1 LVRKNAVRRKAII
14 RLTTTEECRII
25 LYQEIVPVLAEDV
38 FAILGDKQS
47 VEILG
52 AASTGLQ
59 SSSNGIGNQTK
70 KQYYVRL
77 KRLVDMGLI
86 EKHQSIYKL
95 TSFGSIVYEN
105 HLKTMDKIIP
115 NYWQIKSFDIL
126 KSRND
131 FPVEQKDKI
140 INEYIETTGLKGVVN
155 TTHLSSFSVVKQF
168 DDLIVEVL
176 KVLDNAEKEVYFATR
191 YHNPHVSTK
200 VFEKIG
206 KGVTI
211 HILDGNPEQISVES
225 RLAAIIRTPPNRE
238 TAELVKKIVKS
249 SRFDLKRLPDLPQSF
264 MVVDGIQVVYDTVN
278 FINPEQF
285 TIAVSKYDDAY
296 MAQRFIEYYK
306 LLSKDATAPKILEE
320 MRVR

>member
-1 LVRKNAVRRKAII
+1 MH
-14 RLTTTEECRII
+14 
-25 LYQEIVPVLAEDV
+25 QETVPILAEDV
-38 FAILGDKQS
+38 FALLGDKQS
-47 VEILG
+47 VEILI
-52 AASTGLQ
+52 ASSAGLQ
-59 SSSNGIGNQTK
+59 STSNGIGNQTK

-77 KRLVDMGLI
+77 KRLVDFGLI

-115 NYWQIKSFDIL
+115 NYWQIKSIDVL
-126 KSRND
+126 KSRHD
-131 FPVEQKDKI
+131 FPPEQKEKI
-140 INEYIETTGLKGVVN
+140 MNEYIETTNMKEILN
-155 TTHLSSFSVVKQF
+155 ATQLSSFSVVKKF

-176 KVLDNAEKEVYFATR
+176 KIMDNAEKEIYFATR
-191 YHNPHVSTK
+191 YHDPYVSTK
-200 VFEKIG
+200 VFEKFS

-238 TAELVKKIVKS
+238 TAQMVKKITRS
-249 SRFDLKRLPDLPQSF
+249 PRFDLKRLPELPLSF

-285 TIAVSKYDDAY
+285 TIAISKYDDTYTAKK
-296 MAQRFIEYYK
+296 FIDYFK
-306 LLSKDATAPKILEE
+306 TLSKDATTPKLLEE
-320 MRVR
+320 MRVRANR

>member
-1 LVRKNAVRRKAII
+1 M
-14 RLTTTEECRII
+14 
-25 LYQEIVPVLAEDV
+25 YQEIVPIIAEDV
-38 FAILGDKQS
+38 FAILGDSQS
-47 VEILG
+47 VEILD
-52 AASTGLQ
+52 AASIGLQ

-77 KRLVDMGLI
+77 KRLVDIGLI
-86 EKHQSIYKL
+86 EKRQSIYKL

-105 HLKTMDKIIP
+105 HLKTMNKIMP

-131 FPVEQKDKI
+131 FPVEQKEKI
-140 INEYIETTGLKGVVN
+140 FNDYIETTGLKGVIN
-155 TTHLSSFSVVKQF
+155 TTQLSSFSVANRF

-191 YHNPHVSTK
+191 YHDPHISTK

-211 HILDGNPEQISVES
+211 HILDGNPEQITVES

-249 SRFDLKRLPDLPQSF
+249 PRFDLKRLPDLPQSF

-285 TIAVSKYDDAY
+285 TIAISKYDDAY
-296 MAQRFIEYYK
+296 MAQQFIEYFK
-306 LLSKDATAPKILEE
+306 LLSKDATTPKILEE
-320 MRVR
+320 MRVHAK

>member
-1 LVRKNAVRRKAII
+1 MH
-14 RLTTTEECRII
+14 
-25 LYQEIVPVLAEDV
+25 QETVPILAEDV
-38 FAILGDKQS
+38 FALLGDKQS
-47 VEILG
+47 VEILT
-52 AASTGLQ
+52 ASSAGLQ
-59 SSSNGIGNQTK
+59 STSNGIGNQTK

-77 KRLVDMGLI
+77 KRLVDLGLI

-115 NYWQIKSFDIL
+115 NYWQIKSIDVL
-126 KSRND
+126 KSRHD
-131 FPVEQKDKI
+131 FPPEQKEKI
-140 INEYIETTGLKGVVN
+140 MNEYIETTNMNEVLN
-155 TTHLSSFSVVKQF
+155 ATQLSSFSVVKKF

-176 KVLDNAEKEVYFATR
+176 KVMDNAEKEIYFATR
-191 YHNPHVSTK
+191 YHDPYVSTK
-200 VFEKIG
+200 VFEKFS

-238 TAELVKKIVKS
+238 TAQMVKKITRS
-249 SRFDLKRLPDLPQSF
+249 PRFDLKRLPELPLSF

-285 TIAVSKYDDAY
+285 TIAISKYDDTYTAN
-296 MAQRFIEYYK
+296 QFIDYFK
-306 LLSKDATAPKILEE
+306 TLSKDATTPKLLEE
-320 MRVR
+320 MRVRANR

>member
-1 LVRKNAVRRKAII
+1 MH
-14 RLTTTEECRII
+14 
-25 LYQEIVPVLAEDV
+25 QETVPILAEDV
-38 FAILGDKQS
+38 FALLGDKQS
-47 VEILG
+47 VEILS
-52 AASTGLQ
+52 ASCIGLQ
-59 SSSNGIGNQTK
+59 STSNGIGNQTK

-115 NYWQIKSFDIL
+115 NYWQIKSIDVL
-126 KSRND
+126 KSRGD
-131 FPVEQKDKI
+131 FPPEQKEKI
-140 INEYIETTGLKGVVN
+140 MNEYIKTTNMNGVLN
-155 TTHLSSFSVVKQF
+155 ATQLSSFSIVKRF

-176 KVLDNAEKEVYFATR
+176 KVMDNAEKEIYFATR
-191 YHNPHVSTK
+191 YHDPYVSTK
-200 VFEKIG
+200 VFEKFS

-238 TAELVKKIVKS
+238 TAEMVKKITRS
-249 SRFDLKRLPDLPQSF
+249 PRFDLKRLPELPLSF

-285 TIAVSKYDDAY
+285 TIAISKYDDTYTAKK
-296 MAQRFIEYYK
+296 FIDYFK
-306 LLSKDATAPKILEE
+306 TLSKDATTPKLLEE
-320 MRVR
+320 MRVRSNR

>member
-1 LVRKNAVRRKAII
+1 M
-14 RLTTTEECRII
+14 
-25 LYQEIVPVLAEDV
+25 YQEIVPIIAEDV
-38 FAILGDKQS
+38 FAILGDSQS
-47 VEILG
+47 VEILD
-52 AASTGLQ
+52 AASIGLQ

-77 KRLVDMGLI
+77 KRLVDIGII
-86 EKHQSIYKL
+86 EKRQSIYKL

-105 HLKTMDKIIP
+105 HLKTMNKIMP

-131 FPVEQKDKI
+131 FPFEQKEKI
-140 INEYIETTGLKGVVN
+140 INKYVETIGLKGVIN
-155 TTHLSSFSVVKQF
+155 TTQLSSFSVANRF

-191 YHNPHVSTK
+191 YHDPHISTK

-211 HILDGNPEQISVES
+211 HILDGNPEQITVES
-225 RLAAIIRTPPNRE
+225 RLAAISRTPPNRE
-238 TAELVKKIVKS
+238 TAELVKMIVKS
-249 SRFDLKRLPDLPQSF
+249 PRFNLKRLPDLPQSF

-285 TIAVSKYDDAY
+285 TIAISKYDDAY
-296 MAQRFIEYYK
+296 MAQRFIEYFNM
-306 LLSKDATAPKILEE
+306 LSKDATTPKLMDEI
-320 MRVR
+320 R

>member
-1 LVRKNAVRRKAII
+1 MH
-14 RLTTTEECRII
+14 
-25 LYQEIVPVLAEDV
+25 QETVPILAEDV
-38 FAILGDKQS
+38 FALLGDKQS
-47 VEILG
+47 VEILI
-52 AASTGLQ
+52 ASSAGLQ
-59 SSSNGIGNQTK
+59 STSNGIGSQTK

-77 KRLVDMGLI
+77 KRLVDFGLI

-115 NYWQIKSFDIL
+115 NYWQIKSIDVL
-126 KSRND
+126 KSRHD
-131 FPVEQKDKI
+131 FPPEQKEKI
-140 INEYIETTGLKGVVN
+140 MNEYIETTNMNEVLN
-155 TTHLSSFSVVKQF
+155 ATQLSSFTVVKKF

-176 KVLDNAEKEVYFATR
+176 KVMDNAEKEIYFATR
-191 YHNPHVSTK
+191 YHDPYVSTK
-200 VFEKIG
+200 VFKKFS

-238 TAELVKKIVKS
+238 TAQMVKKITRS
-249 SRFDLKRLPDLPQSF
+249 PRFDLKRLPELPLSF

-285 TIAVSKYDDAY
+285 TNAISKYDDTYTAK
-296 MAQRFIEYYK
+296 QFIDYFK
-306 LLSKDATAPKILEE
+306 TLSKDATTPKLLEE
-320 MRVR
+320 MRVRSNR

>member
-1 LVRKNAVRRKAII
+1 MH
-14 RLTTTEECRII
+14 
-25 LYQEIVPVLAEDV
+25 QETVPILAEDV
-38 FAILGDKQS
+38 FALLGDKQS
-47 VEILG
+47 VEILIAS
-52 AASTGLQ
+52 AAGLQ
-59 SSSNGIGNQTK
+59 STSNGIGNQTK

-77 KRLVDMGLI
+77 KRLVDFGLI

-115 NYWQIKSFDIL
+115 NYWQIKSIDVL
-126 KSRND
+126 KSRHD
-131 FPVEQKDKI
+131 FPPEQKEKI
-140 INEYIETTGLKGVVN
+140 MNEYIETTNMNEVLN
-155 TTHLSSFSVVKQF
+155 ATQLSSFSVVKKF

-176 KVLDNAEKEVYFATR
+176 KIMDNAEKEIYFATR
-191 YHNPHVSTK
+191 YHDPYVSTK
-200 VFEKIG
+200 VFEKFS

-238 TAELVKKIVKS
+238 TAQMVKKITRS
-249 SRFDLKRLPDLPQSF
+249 PRFDLKRLPELPLSF

-285 TIAVSKYDDAY
+285 TIAISKYDDTYTAKK
-296 MAQRFIEYYK
+296 FIDYFK
-306 LLSKDATAPKILEE
+306 TLSKDATTPKLLEE
-320 MRVR
+320 MRVRANR